1 MNGIRPGSRPDAIM
15 KKARIVLETT
25 VFDGDDAVFAPV
37 CAARGERQLYLRIGT
52 KGMFVVDSSVPAAE
66 EETERDALGTGD
78 GDPRRSWTEA
88 ELRRWCFVNGVE
100 LDDADVKRDIV
111 AAVEAR
117 LAELGRVGVD

>member
-1 MNGIRPGSRPDAIM
+1 MHGIRKGNRPDAIM

-25 VFDGDDAVFAPV
+25 VFDGDDAVFAPE

-52 KGMFVVDSSVPAAE
+52 KGMTVVDSSSPALAE
-66 EETERDALGTGD
+66 EPERDALGTGD

-100 LDDADVKRDIV
+100 LDDADVKRDII

-117 LAELGRVGVD
+117 LAEDGRGVVD